1 MASDM
6 NSRTLGGLVV
16 YCDWLSDKGYAAPS
30 QVGPWKIAIRKVFE
44 AVDGTG
50 FEAKPLDDLD
60 LDDAFRRFRTLTA
73 QTYKSES
80 QDAYVGRVKRAIEA
94 YEYWL
99 TNQKPPAF
107 RQAGKRNDDGDAGKA
122 RETAPKPKTTPL
134 TAVETDREERKVED
148 FIDYPFP
155 LRNGQI
161 ARLSLPQRLEKSDVD
176 RMVQLLH
183 ALQFEPQPQIPER
196 TGEQAAA

>member
-6 NSRTLGGLVV
+6 NSRTIGGLIA
-16 YCDWLSDKGYAAPS
+16 YCDWLLEKGYAGSS

-44 AVDGTG
+44 AVDGTQ
-50 FEAKPLDDLD
+50 FEGVSTEGLD
-60 LDDAFRRFRTLTA
+60 LDDSFRRFRTLTA

-80 QDAYVGRVKRAIEA
+80 QDAYTSRVRRAIDA

-99 TNQKPPAF
+99 ANDRPPVF
-107 RQAGKRNDDGDAGKA
+107 RQVGKKTDDA
-122 RETAPKPKTTPL
+122 EVSKPAKEASKSKSPQEPL
-134 TAVETDREERKVED
+134 VTLENGGEE

-155 LRNGQI
+155 LRNGQT
-161 ARLSLPQRLEKSDVD
+161 ARLSLPRRLEKADVE

-183 ALQFEPQPQIPER
+183 ALQYEPQGQIPER
-196 TGEQAAA
+196 TGEAIAA